1 MKQKSLKKNAV
12 WNFIYTGTN
21 MLFPLIT
28 APYVSRILGASNLGK
43 VDFARTFSQWFIILA
58 AFGVTTYGVRAIS
71 QVRDEQENTD
81 KVFSELFI
89 VNFLFSLLATVIYL
103 VVILY
108 NPNFLLEQPLFIVMM
123 FGIVLNAVN
132 IDWFYQGIEEYNYI
146 TKRNF
151 IIKIFSLLL
160 IFIFVKK
167 PNDYVLYGLISV
179 LGIGLSGVLN
189 VIHSRNYATF
199 TMKNLNF
206 KKHMKPLSIFFLI
219 IFVINIY
226 TNLDRTLLGF
236 ISTASSVAFLTRA
249 KSVTSMGGMVA
260 NSIASVAMPRA
271 SYYLKTD
278 FERYKKLIHELPKY
292 MLMLTIPMVVGIY
305 ILSPEIMYILGGE
318 DFLVASN
325 LLAIISIVVLLSSL
339 STFLQHQVLVPSGN
353 ERFGLIASI
362 ISSVVSIVTNI
373 ILIPKY
379 GYIGAGIAVVLAELS
394 AVISRFIF
402 TRILGY
408 NFVRLFNKSTMKYV
422 LASIAMLLPI
432 YFVKQSFDSYFISF
446 ILSAVVGL
454 VTYIT
459 MLLIFKEG
467 IAIKYS
473 SDFILRIKKK
483 F

>member
-1 MKQKSLKKNAV
+1 M
-12 WNFIYTGTN
+12 
-21 MLFPLIT
+21 
-28 APYVSRILGASNLGK
+28 
-43 VDFARTFSQWFIILA
+43 
-58 AFGVTTYGVRAIS
+58 
-71 QVRDEQENTD
+71 
-81 KVFSELFI
+81 
-89 VNFLFSLLATVIYL
+89 
-103 VVILY
+103 
-108 NPNFLLEQPLFIVMM
+108 
-123 FGIVLNAVN
+123 
-132 IDWFYQGIEEYNYI
+132 
-146 TKRNF
+146 
-151 IIKIFSLLL
+151 
-160 IFIFVKK
+160 
-167 PNDYVLYGLISV
+167 YGLISV

-226 TNLDRTLLGF
+226 TNLDLTLLGF

-278 FERYKKLIHELPKY
+278 FERYKKLILELPKY
-292 MLMLTIPMVVGIY
+292 MLMLTIPMVVGIF

-432 YFVKQSFDSYFISF
+432 YFVKQSVDSYFISF